1 MSTAWKNGSTR
12 AWRKTRALVLARDGY
27 RCMIA
32 LPGEWPVWG
41 GMAKCLGRATCV
53 HHTKGR
59 AVTGDDPRFC
69 ISACRPCNLKVGEPK
84 VDPKPN
90 PVTEW

>member
-1 MSTAWKNGSTR
+1 MSKNWRNGSTR
-12 AWRKTRALVLARDGY
+12 RWRAVRAEVLARDGY
-27 RCMIA
+27 LCQIA

-41 GMAKCLGRATCV
+41 GMAHCTGRATQV

-59 AVTGDDPRFC
+59 AVTGDDPAYLV
-69 ISACRPCNLKVGEPK
+69 SACRPCNLKVGEPK
-84 VDPKPN
+84 VDPAPQ